1 MNLKRINELKKQKG
15 LTNAQL
21 AELTGLTVST
31 IDKITSGYNTN
42 PKIETIIKIANV
54 FNCSLSELLND
65 TICLDDNFQVN
76 ELEFLCPI
84 CGHYEIN
91 YLKTVTINFN
101 NDHSTGRA
109 WQFYC
114 LSGHSFYL
122 TLKEHEGICNFA
134 FVDEKLNI
142 IESIN
147 SKMIKKEEILLK
159 DDHDLLHYYDLDP
172 HGKEVVDCILDIE
185 YKRCTAQSENP
196 VDDTEIKTFIF
207 DMLSIHKASAGA
219 GYDLDDGDQWQSI
232 EVVDTPEA
240 HEADFA
246 VEVEGD
252 SMLPD
257 FENGDIVYIVKTAE
271 VPVGKI
277 GLFQQDGKGYIKKAG
292 KNHLISLNPEYD
304 DIYGAVE
311 TKGLVIGKAELP
323 E

>member
-1 MNLKRINELKKQKG
+1 MEIKEMLIQIREKNGYTKKEVSEKTGIPYTTYIKYESGERKDVSMQALCKLADFYHVTTDYLLGREEQKNPLTEINV
-15 LTNAQL
+15 N
-21 AELTGLTVST
+21 VN
-31 IDKITSGYNTN
+31 DKSF
-42 PKIETIIKIANV
+42 IETYKQFPDWMKQV
-54 FNCSLSELLND
+54 FIEVM
-65 TICLDDNFQVN
+65 Q
-76 ELEFLCPI
+76 
-84 CGHYEIN
+84 
-91 YLKTVTINFN
+91 K
-101 NDHSTGRA
+101 
-109 WQFYC
+109 
-114 LSGHSFYL
+114 L
-122 TLKEHEGICNFA
+122 TEA
-134 FVDEKLNI
+134 
-142 IESIN
+142 
-147 SKMIKKEEILLK
+147 
-159 DDHDLLHYYDLDP
+159 
-172 HGKEVVDCILDIE
+172 
-185 YKRCTAQSENP
+185 AQSEKP

-207 DMLSIHKASAGA
+207 NTLSIYKASAGA

-232 EVVDTPEA
+232 EVIDTPEA

-257 FENGDIVYIVKTAE
+257 FENGDIVYIVKTTE

>member
-1 MNLKRINELKKQKG
+1 METKDILKKLRKDYGYSAQQVADGCDMSLGVYKKYESGERGVGTPALCKIADFYGISTDYLLDRCGGQRYNMIGDTLKRLR
-15 LTNAQL
+15 
-21 AELTGLTVST
+21 
-31 IDKITSGYNTN
+31 
-42 PKIETIIKIANV
+42 
-54 FNCSLSELLND
+54 SER
-65 TICLDDNFQVN
+65 
-76 ELEFLCPI
+76 
-84 CGHYEIN
+84 
-91 YLKTVTINFN
+91 K
-101 NDHSTGRA
+101 
-109 WQFYC
+109 
-114 LSGHSFYL
+114 L
-122 TLKEHEGICNFA
+122 TLKQMGQILGVSHMTYQRY
-134 FVDEKLNI
+134 EKGDCDVSTDMLIKLAKFYHVITDYLLGLEEQKNPLAEI
-142 IESIN
+142 NVNVNDKSFIETYKQFPDWMKQVFI
-147 SKMIKKEEILLK
+147 
-159 DDHDLLHYYDLDP
+159 
-172 HGKEVVDCILDIE
+172 EVMQKLTE
-185 YKRCTAQSENP
+185 AAQSENP

-219 GYDLDDGDQWQSI
+219 GYDLTDGDQWQSI

-246 VEVEGD
+246 VKVDGD

-257 FENGDIVYIVKTAE
+257 FEDGDIVYIVKTAE

>member
-1 MNLKRINELKKQKG
+1 MLGEK
-15 LTNAQL
+15 
-21 AELTGLTVST
+21 
-31 IDKITSGYNTN
+31 
-42 PKIETIIKIANV
+42 
-54 FNCSLSELLND
+54 
-65 TICLDDNFQVN
+65 
-76 ELEFLCPI
+76 
-84 CGHYEIN
+84 
-91 YLKTVTINFN
+91 
-101 NDHSTGRA
+101 
-109 WQFYC
+109 
-114 LSGHSFYL
+114 
-122 TLKEHEGICNFA
+122 LKELRNKRNLTS
-134 FVDEKLNI
+134 DELCKKLNI
-142 IESIN
+142 KPGSYRNYERNDRKPDYDTLIKLAKFYHVTTDYLLGLEEQKNPLAEINVNVNDKSFIETYKQFPDWMKQVFI
-147 SKMIKKEEILLK
+147 
-159 DDHDLLHYYDLDP
+159 
-172 HGKEVVDCILDIE
+172 EVMQKLTE
-185 YKRCTAQSENP
+185 AAQSENP

-246 VEVEGD
+246 VKVDGD

-257 FENGDIVYIVKTAE
+257 FEDGDIVYIVKTAE